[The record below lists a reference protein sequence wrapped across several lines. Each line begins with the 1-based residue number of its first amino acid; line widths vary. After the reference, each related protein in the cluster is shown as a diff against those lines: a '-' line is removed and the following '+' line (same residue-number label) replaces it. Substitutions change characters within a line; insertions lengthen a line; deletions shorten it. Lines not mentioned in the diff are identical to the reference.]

1 MTELELKIKD
11 AAQKYYTDGSS
22 PYTDAEF
29 DAMVAEL
36 KATNSDSELLKVGWG
51 YDVTLDSTPG
61 AKLKHKYGTAGS
73 LDKCHNWSELK
84 QLQTADVDI
93 SLKLDGL
100 SVVLYY
106 QDGKLV
112 RALTRG
118 DGNIGIDITHKVV
131 QISDIFKE
139 LPDDVFTGAIR
150 GEILM
155 SYSNFDAYKQIH
167 PEAKNPRNSTAG
179 VINGKDTDSDLKFL
193 SLIVYTIVGYEAS
206 SGFEYLSYVR
216 AYLEYLFGSTN
227 VVPHIKDVVLSEQT
241 FDSQMEMLRNTWYGQ
256 YPADGLVITNNVLK
270 IHGDAVEYDAK
281 AYKFSAE
288 QKECEVQ
295 EVIWNMTKSHYAMPK
310 IRIMPVELAGTTVE
324 YCTGYNAKYI
334 FDNGIGPGAVVK
346 VWKANEIIPNITEVI
361 TPVHP
366 DMIHTCPDCGA
377 PLSWDGVHLKCTN
390 PVCGNAVL
398 QDTLIYMKTLAP
410 TDGLSDLLITKFLN
424 ELVDIGLI
432 SDISIESIMNCT
444 ASFNDT
450 SSVQANLFH
459 DMWYKLHNNAVNS
472 YAALLSLNI
481 PRLGDKTCDKLTNH
495 PAVIQQLI
503 KEASWESGMRI
514 DTYNTL
520 VSIVGNATAES
531 INSHLSKFK
540 RLQYVNILYD
550 NIDTSAT
557 INSKGKVAIT
567 GKLSVSRSIF
577 IKELKAAGYVV
588 VDSVNKDTKFLI
600 TDNPDSSSSKNKQA
614 DKFGV
619 AKITESEFRT
629 TYM

>member
-61 AKLKHKYGTAGS
+61 AKLKHKYGIAGS
-73 LDKCHNWSELK
+73 LDKCHNWAELK
-84 QLQTADVDI
+84 SLQNIPVDI

-106 QDGKLV
+106 QDGKLI

-118 DGNIGIDITHKVV
+118 DGKVGIDITDKVN
-131 QISDIFKE
+131 QISSIFAE
-139 LPDDVFTGAIR
+139 LPDDLFTGAIR

-155 SYSNFDAYKQIH
+155 SYANFDKYKQIH

-179 VINGKDTDSDLKFL
+179 IINGKDTASDLKYL

-206 SGFEYLSYVR
+206 SGFKYMTYVR
-216 AYLEYLFGSTN
+216 SYLQYLFGASN
-227 VVPHIKDVVLSEQT
+227 VVPYTRFENLTEITLDT
-241 FDSQMEMLRNTWYGQ
+241 RMNNLRDKWYGT
-256 YPADGLVITNNVLK
+256 YPADGLVISADDIMIV
-270 IHGDAVEYDAK
+270 GDALEYNAK
-281 AYKFSAE
+281 AYKFAAE

-295 EVIWNMTKSHYAMPK
+295 EVIWTMTKTHYAMPK
-310 IRIMPVELAGTTVE
+310 IRINPIELAGTTVE

-334 FDNGIGPGAVVK
+334 LDNGIGPGARIK
-346 VWKANEIIPNITEVI
+346 VWKANEIIPNVTEI
-361 TPVHP
+361 LQPVDP
-366 DMIHTCPDCGA
+366 SMIEACPDCGEL
-377 PLSWDGVHLKCTN
+377 LSWDGVHLKCTN

-432 SDISIESIMNCT
+432 SNVSIESVMNCT
-444 ASFNDT
+444 VSFNDT

-481 PRLGDKTCDKLTNH
+481 PRLGDKTCDKLTNY

-531 INSHLSKFK
+531 INLHLNKFK

-550 NIDTSAT
+550 NIDTSAA

-577 IKELKAAGYVV
+577 IKELKAAGYIV
-588 VDSVNKDTKFLI
+588 VDNVNKDTKFLI